1 MYLLTTS
8 SINNNHFDIL
18 KNKISN
24 NNTPEPSS
32 SSNHTTTSFD
42 ISKNEISITQSST
55 SIDIVYYPSVL
66 AIGNDT
72 GLSFDISNNK
82 ISSIDLSNTYTYSYP
97 SSKSSVFIDYT
108 GLSSIYVFNYPSN
121 CTYLYSSSFLSSSL
135 SNDLYNTSIDKN
147 TIIPVNTI
155 DTEEI
160 DVQISTIYHD
170 TLPLFFKH
178 DYLLKIPRVERF
190 IRRNIPKQILLSI
203 HSDYNTAVELCL
215 LYVSQMTSTYFDVK
229 SDSTSHGWKFLK
241 AEYLQQLVG
250 GDAKMYKRI
259 REALEYKHPI
269 QGQLLECDHKHIAGF
284 KSFGHR
290 IQRQVLLKGV
300 VAYKLKSDYVR
311 KQWYHNQLLSYAR
324 AERNPIARNLIL
336 MYPYVE
342 LPTLV
347 EVKKEAKRLV
357 KAGYVTKKGK
367 LLTFLNKHPKTYFK
381 NHEQRSFVEDAIE
394 IYTYLTQQSGFI
406 IPNPSEES
414 AGGRVYDSLNLM
426 PTWIRN
432 LVKYKGEPLVEL
444 DYTCLHPNI
453 ACSLY
458 GGNSEYLK
466 HIDLVEELGLSVDAV
481 KKEHLSFFNKKVV
494 QMKQSPL
501 FEYYNNLEPC
511 MMQNIIH
518 DKIYNTE
525 YIHKSDKHKITS
537 KRMFT
542 MEVQIM
548 TSVIEKLNH
557 KGIHVAYV
565 FDALYSHPNDVS
577 VVIDT
582 MNKTVLEYGVKTN
595 VKH

>member
-42 ISKNEISITQSST
+42 ISKNEISTTQSST

-203 HSDYNTAVELCL
+203 HSNYNTTLELML
-215 LYVSQMTSTYFDVK
+215 L
-229 SDSTSHGWKFLK
+229 
-241 AEYLQQLVG
+241 
-250 GDAKMYKRI
+250 
-259 REALEYKHPI
+259 
-269 QGQLLECDHKHIAGF
+269 
-284 KSFGHR
+284 
-290 IQRQVLLKGV
+290 
-300 VAYKLKSDYVR
+300 
-311 KQWYHNQLLSYAR
+311 
-324 AERNPIARNLIL
+324 
-336 MYPYVE
+336 
-342 LPTLV
+342 
-347 EVKKEAKRLV
+347 
-357 KAGYVTKKGK
+357 
-367 LLTFLNKHPKTYFK
+367 
-381 NHEQRSFVEDAIE
+381 
-394 IYTYLTQQSGFI
+394 
-406 IPNPSEES
+406 
-414 AGGRVYDSLNLM
+414 
-426 PTWIRN
+426 
-432 LVKYKGEPLVEL
+432 
-444 DYTCLHPNI
+444 
-453 ACSLY
+453 
-458 GGNSEYLK
+458 
-466 HIDLVEELGLSVDAV
+466 
-481 KKEHLSFFNKKVV
+481 
-494 QMKQSPL
+494 
-501 FEYYNNLEPC
+501 
-511 MMQNIIH
+511 
-518 DKIYNTE
+518 
-525 YIHKSDKHKITS
+525 
-537 KRMFT
+537 
-542 MEVQIM
+542 
-548 TSVIEKLNH
+548 
-557 KGIHVAYV
+557 
-565 FDALYSHPNDVS
+565 
-577 VVIDT
+577 
-582 MNKTVLEYGVKTN
+582 
-595 VKH
+595 

>member
-1 MYLLTTS
+1 
-8 SINNNHFDIL
+8 
-18 KNKISN
+18 
-24 NNTPEPSS
+24 
-32 SSNHTTTSFD
+32 
-42 ISKNEISITQSST
+42 
-55 SIDIVYYPSVL
+55 
-66 AIGNDT
+66 
-72 GLSFDISNNK
+72 
-82 ISSIDLSNTYTYSYP
+82 
-97 SSKSSVFIDYT
+97 
-108 GLSSIYVFNYPSN
+108 
-121 CTYLYSSSFLSSSL
+121 
-135 SNDLYNTSIDKN
+135 
-147 TIIPVNTI
+147 
-155 DTEEI
+155 
-160 DVQISTIYHD
+160 
-170 TLPLFFKH
+170 
-178 DYLLKIPRVERF
+178 
-190 IRRNIPKQILLSI
+190 
-203 HSDYNTAVELCL
+203 
-215 LYVSQMTSTYFDVK
+215 MTSTYFDIK

-290 IQRQVLLKGV
+290 IQRRVLLKGV
-300 VAYKLKSDYVR
+300 VAYKLKSEYVR

-324 AERNPIARNLIL
+324 AERNRIARNLIL
-336 MYPYVE
+336 MYPYLE

-347 EVKKEAKRLV
+347 EVQKEAKRLV

-381 NHEQRSFVEDAIE
+381 NQEQRSFVEDAVE
-394 IYTYLTQQSGFI
+394 IYIYLTQQSGFI

-453 ACSLY
+453 ACTLY
-458 GGNSEYLK
+458 GGKSEYLK
-466 HIDLVEELGLSVDAV
+466 HIDLVEELGLNVDVV

-494 QMKQSPL
+494 QMKKSPL
-501 FEYYNNLEPC
+501 FEYYNKLEPC
-511 MMQNIIH
+511 MMQNIIQ

-525 YIHKSDKHKITS
+525 YKHKSDKHKITS

-548 TSVIEKLNH
+548 TRVIEKLNDR
-557 KGIHVAYV
+557 GIHVLYV

-577 VVIDT
+577 AVVEI
-582 MNKTVLEYGVKTN
+582 MNKTVLEYGVKTH
-595 VKH
+595 VKF

>member
-1 MYLLTTS
+1 M
-8 SINNNHFDIL
+8 
-18 KNKISN
+18 
-24 NNTPEPSS
+24 
-32 SSNHTTTSFD
+32 
-42 ISKNEISITQSST
+42 
-55 SIDIVYYPSVL
+55 
-66 AIGNDT
+66 
-72 GLSFDISNNK
+72 
-82 ISSIDLSNTYTYSYP
+82 
-97 SSKSSVFIDYT
+97 
-108 GLSSIYVFNYPSN
+108 
-121 CTYLYSSSFLSSSL
+121 
-135 SNDLYNTSIDKN
+135 
-147 TIIPVNTI
+147 
-155 DTEEI
+155 
-160 DVQISTIYHD
+160 
-170 TLPLFFKH
+170 
-178 DYLLKIPRVERF
+178 
-190 IRRNIPKQILLSI
+190 
-203 HSDYNTAVELCL
+203 
-215 LYVSQMTSTYFDVK
+215 
-229 SDSTSHGWKFLK
+229 
-241 AEYLQQLVG
+241 
-250 GDAKMYKRI
+250 
-259 REALEYKHPI
+259 
-269 QGQLLECDHKHIAGF
+269 
-284 KSFGHR
+284 
-290 IQRQVLLKGV
+290 LLKGV

-324 AERNPIARNLIL
+324 AERNPIGRNLIL
-336 MYPYVE
+336 MYPNVE

-481 KKEHLSFFNKKVV
+481 KREHLSFFNKKVV

-511 MMQNIIH
+511 MMQNIFH

-577 VVIDT
+577 MVIDT